1 MKLLYLSTARVPD
14 DWAHATQLMKM
25 CEAFAQTGIEVELVI
40 PRRSHTRPDDPYAY
54 AGVEKVFTITKLPCI
69 DLFSGSQSG
78 ALYWLRT
85 FSFLVAARLWL
96 FFKRY
101 DLLYTREPGL
111 AAWFRGAILELHDLT
126 PRTAA
131 RVERLARSHKIVAIT
146 QGLQDALS
154 ALGVAKERVIV
165 APDGVALQDFAHPE
179 SGEVARTRLGIPHGA
194 KVALYI
200 GLLDA
205 WKGTGTLYA
214 AAHLLSPEV
223 RTIVIGGFGE
233 EEALKEV
240 HPQVTFLGFRSYR
253 ELPDNQQ
260 AADVL
265 VLPNSGKQEI
275 SARYTSPL
283 KLFAYMASGKPVV
296 ASDLPSIREVL
307 SERNAF
313 LVPPDDPMALAE
325 GIRFAL
331 AHPEEAGKRAA
342 QAKEDVKRYTWE
354 LRAKHILSFIGTASH
369 QRTDVTIREIGNKCR

>member
-1 MKLLYLSTARVPD
+1 MKLLYLSTVRVPD

-25 CEAFAQTGIEVELVI
+25 CEAFARAGVEVELVI
-40 PRRSHTRPDDPYAY
+40 PRRSHTRSDDPYAY
-54 AGVEKVFTITKLPCI
+54 AGVEKIFTITRLPCI

-85 FSFLVAARLWL
+85 LSFLIAARIWL
-96 FFKRY
+96 SFKHY
-101 DLLYTREPGL
+101 DLLYTREPSL
-111 AAWFRGAILELHDLT
+111 AAWFRGAVLELHDLT

-131 RVERLARSHKIVAIT
+131 RIERLARLHKIVAIT
-146 QGLQDALS
+146 RGLQDALI
-154 ALGVAKERVIV
+154 ALGVPKENIGV

-179 SGEVARTRLGIPHGA
+179 SREAARTRLGIPHGA

-214 AAHLLSPEV
+214 AAHLLSPEIK
-223 RTIVIGGFGE
+223 TIVIGGFGE
-233 EEALKEV
+233 EEALKEM

-283 KLFAYMASGKPVV
+283 KLFAYMASGKPIV

-307 SERNAF
+307 SEKNAF
-313 LVPPDDPMALAE
+313 LVPPDDSMALAG
-325 GIRFAL
+325 GIRYAL

-354 LRAKHILSFIGTASH
+354 LRAKHILSFVDTALH
-369 QRTDVTIREIGNKCR
+369 QRTNVTIRGTGNRSG